1 MTLTAKLS
9 SRCHRKHK
17 CKKDAGLANE
27 ISYTFGVN
35 TNIRYEVNKW
45 RKEENL
51 GLGKEFKMTV
61 LEYKVSENQKTYDM
75 LPEETQARLFI
86 TRMRSN
92 KNYITH
98 T

>member
-1 MTLTAKLS
+1 
-9 SRCHRKHK
+9 
-17 CKKDAGLANE
+17 
-27 ISYTFGVN
+27 
-35 TNIRYEVNKW
+35 
-45 RKEENL
+45 L

-92 KNYITH
+92 KNYITL